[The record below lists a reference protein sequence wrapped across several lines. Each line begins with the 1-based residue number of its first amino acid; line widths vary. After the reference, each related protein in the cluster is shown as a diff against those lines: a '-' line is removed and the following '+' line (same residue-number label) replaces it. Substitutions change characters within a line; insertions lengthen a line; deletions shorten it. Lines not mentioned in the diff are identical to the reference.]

1 MKILDV
7 FKSKSGESEL
17 DKALAGIIALEK
29 ARRSPNQGLEAA
41 KAASVRGTQL
51 RCDRR

>member
-29 ARRSPNQGLEAA
+29 RRTEAHQGLEAA
-41 KAASVRGTQL
+41 
-51 RCDRR
+51 RRPWRNGQRM